1 MAVLEKKQMSGFI
14 QPRWMKA
21 KCVRF
26 WEIGAIPAILGLW
39 FPDFVGQYAHMMAGE
54 ANYAFPPVITYVGA
68 LFLFAAC
75 VHAIEDMGIHFKV
88 ATVCGWVMIAFAGLS
103 VVFHFMITPENINIM
118 LALTIL
124 CIGLAAYMATTM
136 FYAVIAKAAEL
147 GMETRM
153 IMDRNVV
160 LVFNHAAILAG
171 AASVVAIYLQA
182 DIWLILLRLCVIL
195 FTVAWIACRT
205 AVYFFK
211 TDNSLGV
218 FFTKPPDEQFWV

>member
-1 MAVLEKKQMSGFI
+1 
-14 QPRWMKA
+14 MKA

-26 WEIGAIPAILGLW
+26 WEIGAIPCILGVWL
-39 FPDFVGQYAHMMAGE
+39 PDFVGQYVRMMAGE
-54 ANYAFPPVITYVGA
+54 PNHAFPPVITYIGA

-75 VHAIEDMGIHFKV
+75 AHAIEDMGAHYKV
-88 ATVCGWVMIAFAGLS
+88 VVISGWTMIALAGLS
-103 VVFHFMITPENINIM
+103 VVFHFMITPDNINVM
-118 LALTIL
+118 LALTVL
-124 CIGLAAYMATTM
+124 CIGLTAYAATTM

-153 IMDRNVV
+153 LRDQKVV
-160 LVFNHAAILAG
+160 LIVNHAAISFG

-182 DIWLILLRLCVIL
+182 DIWVILLRLCVIL
-195 FTVAWIACRT
+195 FTIAWIACKT